1 MLIAV
6 DGLVSIWTSLVPNNQ
21 GKSFRLSSAF
31 ATFFS
36 RPNDL
41 KWCKN
46 WLVIE
51 ATEIIL
57 MKNKMIFDRMELRS
71 FLSIRDFLVRRQ

>member
-6 DGLVSIWTSLVPNNQ
+6 DGLVSIWTSHVPNNQ
-21 GKSFRLSSAF
+21 GKPLRFSSAF
-31 ATFFS
+31 ATLLS
-36 RPNDL
+36 LANDL
-41 KWCKN
+41 EWCKN

-51 ATEIIL
+51 ATEIVL
-57 MKNKMIFDRMELRS
+57 MKKKMIYDKMELCS

>member
-1 MLIAV
+1 MLTTV

-36 RPNDL
+36 RANDL

-51 ATEIIL
+51 ATETINEK
-57 MKNKMIFDRMELRS
+57 KNDLR
-71 FLSIRDFLVRRQ
+71 

>member
-1 MLIAV
+1 MLSAV
-6 DGLVSIWTSLVPNNQ
+6 DGLVSIWTNLVPNNQ
-21 GKSFRLSSAF
+21 GKSFRLSSHAF

-36 RPNDL
+36 LANDL

-51 ATEIIL
+51 ATETINE
-57 MKNKMIFDRMELRS
+57 KQNDLR
-71 FLSIRDFLVRRQ
+71 

>member
-6 DGLVSIWTSLVPNNQ
+6 DGLVSIWTSLVSDNQ
-21 GKSFRLSSAF
+21 GKSFRLSSTF

-36 RPNDL
+36 RANDL

-51 ATEIIL
+51 ATETINEK
-57 MKNKMIFDRMELRS
+57 KNDLR
-71 FLSIRDFLVRRQ
+71 